1 MTINLKP
8 GRLNALRRSAAA
20 FALICVAAIPNACGG
35 DLTSPASFENV
46 TRVFNV
52 YAISGTSIDLPAAY
66 QFTTETLVRPQV
78 TSTGGLNFDV
88 AFDIG
93 ADGRVLIIP
102 ARRVVPLP
110 PLGAPVVAL
119 QKLPQGYGA
128 AVRAPTSG
136 YTIDSAAVAGVG
148 DAFAVQ
154 LLTSGCFLNE
164 PYYGKL
170 VIDSIIPAD
179 RRIVIRSIVNRNCG
193 LRSLT
198 EGLPK
203 N

>member
-1 MTINLKP
+1 MTILFKS
-8 GRLNALRRSAAA
+8 ASVSVLRRSAALV
-20 FALICVAAIPNACGG
+20 LIFVTGVLLACGG

-46 TRVFNV
+46 TRTFNV
-52 YAISGTSIDLPAAY
+52 YALSGTSIDLPAAY
-66 QFTTETLVRPQV
+66 QFSTETLVRPQV
-78 TSTGGLNFDV
+78 TSAGGLNFDV

-102 ARRVVPLP
+102 ARRAVPFP

-119 QKLPQGYGA
+119 QKLSQGYDA

-136 YTIDSAAVAGVG
+136 YTVDSTAVAVAG
-148 DAFAVQ
+148 DAFAIQ
-154 LLTSGCFLNE
+154 LLSSGCFLSE
-164 PYYGKL
+164 PFYGKL
-170 VIDSIIPAD
+170 VIDSVVPSE